1 MNRRSGEALQREIEI
16 LSGFNHPNILHFIE
30 SYSTVEKHYLVTELL
45 EGGELFDRII
55 EKSTYTE
62 MEARDLSKTL
72 IKALEYCHLR
82 QVAHRDLK
90 VGTTTEDAVSSCFT
104 FVAGF
109 YS

>member
-1 MNRRSGEALQREIEI
+1 MNRKVEEALQHEIEI
-16 LSGFNHPNILHFIE
+16 LSSLNHPNVLHLIE
-30 SYSTVEKHYLVTELL
+30 SYSTIEKHYLVTELL

-90 VGTTTEDAVSSCFT
+90 VGTTRCVPSL
-104 FVAGF
+104 VA
-109 YS
+109 S